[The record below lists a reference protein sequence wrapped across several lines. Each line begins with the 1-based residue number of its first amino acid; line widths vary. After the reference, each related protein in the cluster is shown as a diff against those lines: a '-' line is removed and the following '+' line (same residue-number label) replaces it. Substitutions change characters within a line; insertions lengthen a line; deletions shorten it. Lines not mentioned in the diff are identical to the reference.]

1 MEKKVAELQ
10 GKMQQ
15 KAAVVQSQLTHQPVA
30 DLDVGAERRGRYLEL
45 YKACTYALVHTTG
58 TAYDE
63 RHACTQM
70 SNFQVLEVDER
81 SRRVH
86 WSQSIDNNWH

>member
-15 KAAVVQSQLTHQPVA
+15 KAAVVQSQLTHPPIA
-30 DLDVGAERRGRYLEL
+30 DLDMGAERRGRYLEL
-45 YKACTYALVHTTG
+45 YTACAYALLHTTG
-58 TAYDE
+58 IAHDE
-63 RHACTQM
+63 QHACTQM

-86 WSQSIDNNWH
+86 WSQSIDDYWH